1 MASVVPLEDRQ
12 HENMLKDKPPA
23 SYLDEEV
30 KAHASTF
37 SSVHVANQ
45 PRFDSFLRR
54 LSAETLRVLC
64 AVHVWCPRNPEV
76 DLSMQKEVFGRLL

>member
-1 MASVVPLEDRQ
+1 MASVVPFEDWQ
-12 HENMLKDKPPA
+12 HEHMLKDKPPA

-30 KAHASTF
+30 KAHASAF

-54 LSAETLRVLC
+54 LSACVVPKKPGGRSIDVWKV
-64 AVHVWCPRNPEV
+64 AVTC
-76 DLSMQKEVFGRLL
+76 